1 MNSVP
6 FVWGSST
13 GRARAAAIAL
23 VVGASILLQACGGG
37 GETETSEPAP
47 TSAPASS
54 AQPTAAPTPEPAAAA
69 TPTPEPAESPTPVA
83 EATPQ
88 AESSEPE
95 VVPEWAYTS
104 SMDPTKHHGTCDGLD
119 YDAQKEKL
127 VEIAYELFAG
137 TTNFEERERL
147 QQIPNARDSRRG
159 GIWLVIDFNGD
170 EFDSLLVKKNRLD
183 MQMRDAYDAFYN
195 AGCAD
200 LGEVSITAIQKE
212 VTTREIG
219 PSTILPIV
227 VFKTKMTKAQA
238 DEVDWENK
246 DDIDFGE
253 VWRVEILNPRWREG
267 LRELK
272 EGG

>member
-1 MNSVP
+1 MNRGRGVWEALAGKFRAVP
-6 FVWGSST
+6 
-13 GRARAAAIAL
+13 IAL
-23 VVGASILLQACGGG
+23 LAAGLIALQACGGSG
-37 GETETSEPAP
+37 GEATEPEPTSVPATQPPAALPPTPVPAATP
-47 TSAPASS
+47 TSAPAPADS
-54 AQPTAAPTPEPAAAA
+54 PTPE
-69 TPTPEPAESPTPVA
+69 SQ
-83 EATPQ
+83 ATPQ
-88 AESSEPE
+88 AEASEPE
-95 VVPEWAYTS
+95 VIPDWAYTS
-104 SMDPTKHHGTCDGLD
+104 SMDPTQHHGTCEGLD

-183 MQMRDAYDAFYN
+183 LQMRDAYDAFYN
-195 AGCAD
+195 SGCAD

-212 VTTREIG
+212 VTTREVG
-219 PSTILPIV
+219 PSTITPIV

-246 DDIDFGE
+246 DDIDFNE
-253 VWRVEILNPRWREG
+253 VWRQEVLNPRWREG
-267 LRELK
+267 LRELQND
-272 EGG
+272 G

>member
-1 MNSVP
+1 MKSVP

-13 GRARAAAIAL
+13 GRSTLAAGALLAAALIA
-23 VVGASILLQACGGG
+23 LQACGGSG
-37 GETETSEPAP
+37 GESTEPEP
-47 TSAPASS
+47 TSAPAPQ
-54 AQPTAAPTPEPAAAA
+54 AQPTAVPTPTSAPAA
-69 TPTPEPAESPTPVA
+69 TPTSAPAASPTPA
-83 EATPQ
+83 EEATPA

-95 VVPEWAYTS
+95 VVPDWAYTS
-104 SMDPTKHHGTCDGLD
+104 SMDPTKHHGTCEGLD

-183 MQMRDAYDAFYN
+183 LQMRDAYDAFYN

-219 PSTILPIV
+219 PSTVLPIV

-246 DDIDFGE
+246 DDIDFNE
-253 VWRVEILNPRWREG
+253 VWREEVLNPRWREG
-267 LRELK
+267 LRELQ

>member
-1 MNSVP
+1 MNRGRC
-6 FVWGSST
+6 VWGAST
-13 GRARAAAIAL
+13 GKSRAVAIAL
-23 VVGASILLQACGGG
+23 MAAVLIVLQACGGSG
-37 GETETSEPAP
+37 GDSTEPAP
-47 TSAPASS
+47 TSAPAPT
-54 AQPTAAPTPEPAAAA
+54 AQPTAAPAPTAAPDP
-69 TPTPEPAESPTPVA
+69 TPTSEPAESPTPAA
-83 EATPQ
+83 EATPA

-95 VVPEWAYTS
+95 VIPEWAYTS
-104 SMDPTKHHGTCDGLD
+104 SMEPTKHHGTCDGLD

-127 VEIAYELFAG
+127 VEIAYDLFAG
-137 TTNFEERERL
+137 ITNFEERQRL

-183 MQMRDAYDAFYN
+183 LQMRDAYDAFYN

-212 VTTREIG
+212 VTTREVG
-219 PSTILPIV
+219 PSTITPIV

-246 DDIDFGE
+246 DDIDFNE
-253 VWRVEILNPRWREG
+253 VWRQEVLNPRWREG

>member
-1 MNSVP
+1 MNGVP
-6 FVWGSST
+6 FGWGSYT
-13 GRARAAAIAL
+13 GRSKAAAIAL
-23 VVGASILLQACGGG
+23 LAAALVALQACGGSG
-37 GETETSEPAP
+37 GDSTEPAP
-47 TSAPASS
+47 TSPPAVS
-54 AQPTAAPTPEPAAAA
+54 AQPTAAPTPEPAPAA
-69 TPTPEPAESPTPVA
+69 TPTSAPVESPTPA
-83 EATPQ
+83 GEATPQ
-88 AESSEPE
+88 AEATEPE
-95 VVPEWAYTS
+95 VIPDWAYTS
-104 SMDPTKHHGTCDGLD
+104 SMDPSKHHGTCDGLE

-127 VEIAYELFAG
+127 VEIAYDLFAG

-183 MQMRDAYDAFYN
+183 LQMRDAYEAFYN

-212 VTTREIG
+212 VTTREVG
-219 PSTILPIV
+219 PSTVLPIV

-246 DDIDFGE
+246 DDIDFNE
-253 VWRVEILNPRWREG
+253 VWREEILNPRWREG
-267 LRELK
+267 LRELEK
-272 EGG
+272 GG

>member
-13 GRARAAAIAL
+13 GRFKTAAGALLAAALIA
-23 VVGASILLQACGGG
+23 LQACGGSG
-37 GETETSEPAP
+37 GESTEPAP
-47 TSAPASS
+47 TSAPAPK
-54 AQPTAAPTPEPAAAA
+54 AQPTAVPTPTSAPAA
-69 TPTPEPAESPTPVA
+69 TPTSAPAESPTAAA
-83 EATPQ
+83 EATPA

-95 VVPEWAYTS
+95 VVPDWAYTS

-127 VEIAYELFAG
+127 VEIAYELFEG
-137 TTNFEERERL
+137 ITNFEERKRL

-183 MQMRDAYDAFYN
+183 LQMRDAYDAFYN

-212 VTTREIG
+212 VTTREVG
-219 PSTILPIV
+219 PSTITPIV

-246 DDIDFGE
+246 DDIDFNE
-253 VWRVEILNPRWREG
+253 VWRQEVLNPRWREG

>member
-1 MNSVP
+1 MNGVP
-6 FVWGSST
+6 FGWGSYT
-13 GRARAAAIAL
+13 GRSKAAAIAL
-23 VVGASILLQACGGG
+23 LAAALVALQACGGSG
-37 GETETSEPAP
+37 GDSTEPAP
-47 TSAPASS
+47 TSPPAVS
-54 AQPTAAPTPEPAAAA
+54 AQPTAAPTPEPAPAA
-69 TPTPEPAESPTPVA
+69 TPTSAPVESPTPA
-83 EATPQ
+83 GEATPQ
-88 AESSEPE
+88 AEATEPE
-95 VVPEWAYTS
+95 VIPDWAYTS
-104 SMDPTKHHGTCDGLD
+104 SMDPSKHHGTCDGLE

-127 VEIAYELFAG
+127 VEIAYDLFAG

-183 MQMRDAYDAFYN
+183 LQMRDAYEAFYN

-212 VTTREIG
+212 VTTREVG
-219 PSTILPIV
+219 PSTVLPIV

-246 DDIDFGE
+246 DDIDFNE
-253 VWRVEILNPRWREG
+253 VWREEILNPRWREG
-267 LRELK
+267 LRELQK
-272 EGG
+272 DG